1 MLQEEGTLGMRLNSP
16 SYSDNS
22 SLGSGCAVDDMEDF
36 ELFPDLKEFATRQVS
51 SDTSVSEE
59 NIGNSNKRNI
69 VAVRLDPGNEKDL
82 IDYLLGKSDN
92 DRSRSRVSMQSKSN
106 DELLETMHQNG
117 QAIRAQNSFQAENIV
132 RLTKFNCIP
141 ETYGDLNGR
150 DHEGK
155 LCMSKNAVAA
165 RENRLRKK
173 QYINDLEQSVKSL
186 TSENRNLK
194 NQVTNMHQTV
204 GDLRTEVRYLRS
216 VLANQSTLSALLKNI
231 PTVPGINFTASAV
244 KDNRRSKVGE
254 KRSRG
259 DESDEENIDSN
270 IQRRQTDSVFEEG
283 IADNLTRADAQT
295 TSMCTRGRMAK
306 IPKLDH
312 SYATN
317 NPTAT
322 QYQKRMQEKSQER
335 KNSDDTGAG
344 VCLHVSGNKVS
355 LEFCPQCSR
364 RASTEEEGS

>member
-1 MLQEEGTLGMRLNSP
+1 MLQEEGILGMGLNSP

-22 SLGSGCAVDDMEDF
+22 SLESGCAVDDMEDF

-59 NIGNSNKRNI
+59 NMENSNKRNI
-69 VAVRLDPGNEKDL
+69 VAVRLDPGKEKDL

-92 DRSRSRVSMQSKSN
+92 GNVSMQSKSN
-106 DELLETMHQNG
+106 DELMETRHQNG
-117 QAIRAQNSFQAENIV
+117 ETMRPQNSFQARNIV
-132 RLTKFNCIP
+132 RLTKFDCIP
-141 ETYGDLNGR
+141 EAYADLSER

-173 QYINDLEQSVKSL
+173 QYINDLEQSVQSL
-186 TSENRNLK
+186 TSENKNLK
-194 NQVTNMHQTV
+194 NQVTSMQQTV
-204 GDLRTEVRYLRS
+204 GDLRTEVKYLRS

-231 PTVPGINFTASAV
+231 PAVPGINLTSAV
-244 KDNRRSKVGE
+244 RDKRRSKVGD
-254 KRSRG
+254 KRPRE

-270 IQRRQTDSVFEEG
+270 IQRHETGGVFEEG
-283 IADNLTRADAQT
+283 IDNFTRSET
-295 TSMCTRGRMAK
+295 HTTSTSMCTRGRMGK

-322 QYQKRMQEKSQER
+322 QYQKRMQGKSQER
-335 KNSDDTGAG
+335 KNNDDTGAG

-355 LEFCPQCSR
+355 LEFCPQCSK